1 MNKNRGPKFT
11 FGIMVTPMP
20 PFKRVIEHAKLIES
34 LGFDKLWVPDHF
46 VNPEDKEAGWFD
58 CWTILTALATHTDQ
72 IVLGT
77 LVSSMT
83 LRNPAILA
91 RMALTLDH
99 ISNGRLELGV
109 GAAGV
114 PDCHK
119 MTGVPIWEPR
129 ERSERYREFVEILDH
144 MLREELTTY
153 PGQYYNIQGALI
165 HPGFVSKPR
174 PKFNVAAKG
183 PKALRLAAHYGDA
196 WNAMYPGDGLTPKQ
210 NSEVIR
216 KSCEML
222 CDFAL
227 EYGRD
232 PDQIGRTFLYGWTS
246 DNLFCSMDE
255 FEDTIL
261 RYAEAGIRD
270 FCFIYAYGLDP
281 FKDNA
286 ITTEDLLKRIA
297 LEAIPAIKEKL

>member
-1 MNKNRGPKFT
+1 MNNASKSQLT
-11 FGIMVTPMP
+11 FGIMVVPSP
-20 PFKRVIEHAKLIES
+20 PFPRVSEHARLVES

-58 CWTILTALATHTDQ
+58 CWTTLTALATHTNQ
-72 IVLGT
+72 ISLGT

-99 ISNGRLELGV
+99 ISGGRLELGV

-119 MTGVPIWEPR
+119 MTGVPIWEPC

-144 MLREELTTY
+144 MLYEELTTY
-153 PGQYYNIQGALI
+153 PGKYYNIQEAILR
-165 HPGFVSKPR
+165 PEFVSKPR
-174 PKFNVAAKG
+174 PIFNVAAKG
-183 PKALRLAAHYGDA
+183 PKALRLAAQYGDA
-196 WNAMYPGDGLTPKQ
+196 WNAMYPGEDLTPRQ

-216 KSCEML
+216 QSCEML
-222 CDFAL
+222 CDFAC
-227 EYGRD
+227 EFGRD

-246 DNLFCSMDE
+246 DNLFRSMNA
-255 FEDTIL
+255 FEDTVL
-261 RYAEAGIRD
+261 SYAEAGIRD
-270 FCFIYAYGLDP
+270 FCFIYAYGLDL

-286 ITTEDLLKRIA
+286 ITTEDLLRRIA
-297 LEAIPAIKEKL
+297 LEAIPALQGKL